1 MTKLK
6 RPARR
11 DVLNVVGRPK
21 LLGRRMVAPIEKCV
35 ECFKDNCLVL
45 RFNRSAHLLFRRS
58 ISSSGF
64 FDSGAH
70 SCYVQAEDHSQM
82 SEMMAHVFVA
92 DSEFSGFS
100 VEEGKSPKGFRQ
112 LDQASCLGTLN

>member
-21 LLGRRMVAPIEKCV
+21 LLGRRMIAPIEKRV

-58 ISSSGF
+58 IFSSGF
-64 FDSGAH
+64 FDSAAH
-70 SCYVQAEDHSQM
+70 SCYVQTEDHSQM
-82 SEMMAHVFVA
+82 SEMMGHVFA
-92 DSEFSGFS
+92 ANSEFSGFS
-100 VEEGKSPKGFRQ
+100 VEEGKAQRGSANWIRPR
-112 LDQASCLGTLN
+112 ALGL

>member
-1 MTKLK
+1 
-6 RPARR
+6 
-11 DVLNVVGRPK
+11 
-21 LLGRRMVAPIEKCV
+21 
-35 ECFKDNCLVL
+35 
-45 RFNRSAHLLFRRS
+45 LLFRRS
-58 ISSSGF
+58 TFSSGF